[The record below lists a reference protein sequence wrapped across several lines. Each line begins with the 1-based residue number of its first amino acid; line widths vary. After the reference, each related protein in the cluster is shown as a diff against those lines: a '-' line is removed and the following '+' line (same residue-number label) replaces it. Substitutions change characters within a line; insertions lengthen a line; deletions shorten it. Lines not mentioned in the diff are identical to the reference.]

1 MSTPEAGRWA
11 PATSVDEV
19 LGLFRRFGADRYDEE
34 VSQLD
39 HALQCAALARRDGA
53 PDELVAAALLHD
65 VGHLLHLRDGGRGP
79 VDEDLAHEDVGARWL
94 SALFGPA
101 VTGPIE
107 LHVEAKRY
115 LCAVEPGLAD
125 ALSAGSRASLV
136 RQGGPLDQ
144 VGVAAFE
151 ARAGS
156 PEAVA
161 LRRWDDA
168 GKVVGLHVV
177 PLDAYEAMLFD
188 LAAR

>member
-1 MSTPEAGRWA
+1 
-11 PATSVDEV
+11 
-19 LGLFRRFGADRYDEE
+19 
-34 VSQLD
+34 
-39 HALQCAALARRDGA
+39 
-53 PDELVAAALLHD
+53 
-65 VGHLLHLRDGGRGP
+65 
-79 VDEDLAHEDVGARWL
+79 
-94 SALFGPA
+94 